1 MKAIHL
7 GTLVRVFFGQDYDLF
22 GEGIDEILA
31 SYRNTENQQ
40 TIQKTIDEANMLLT
54 AYPEEKE
61 LELEFADLA
70 EGEFSP
76 ASWGYNVQSFLE
88 KVVVTLSK

>member
-88 KVVVTLSK
+88 KIVITLSK

>member
-31 SYRNTENQQ
+31 SYRKPTNNP
-40 TIQKTIDEANMLLT
+40 KND
-54 AYPEEKE
+54 
-61 LELEFADLA
+61 
-70 EGEFSP
+70 
-76 ASWGYNVQSFLE
+76 
-88 KVVVTLSK
+88 

>member
-22 GEGIDEILA
+22 GEGVDEILA

>member
-61 LELEFADLA
+61 LELEFTDLA
-70 EGEFSP
+70 EG
-76 ASWGYNVQSFLE
+76 SFLPLHGGITSNLFL
-88 KVVVTLSK
+88 KKLSLL

>member
-22 GEGIDEILA
+22 GEGVDEILA

-88 KVVVTLSK
+88 KIVITLSK

>member
-1 MKAIHL
+1 MKAIHP
-7 GTLVRVFFGQDYDLF
+7 GTLVRVFFWQDYNLF
-22 GEGIDEILA
+22 GENVDEILI

-70 EGEFSP
+70 GGVFSRFM
-76 ASWGYNVQSFLE
+76 GV
-88 KVVVTLSK
+88 

>member
-61 LELEFADLA
+61 LELEFTDLA

-76 ASWGYNVQSFLE
+76 ASWGITSNLFL
-88 KVVVTLSK
+88 KKLSLL

>member
-40 TIQKTIDEANMLLT
+40 TIQKTLDEANMLLT

-88 KVVVTLSK
+88 KIVITLSK

>member
-1 MKAIHL
+1 MRYL
-7 GTLVRVFFGQDYDLF
+7 PL
-22 GEGIDEILA
+22 
-31 SYRNTENQQ
+31 TENQQ

-61 LELEFADLA
+61 LELEFTDLA

-88 KVVVTLSK
+88 KIVITLSK

>member
-22 GEGIDEILA
+22 GEGVDEILA

-40 TIQKTIDEANMLLT
+40 IIQKTIDEANMLLT

-76 ASWGYNVQSFLE
+76 ASWGYNAQSFLE
-88 KVVVTLSK
+88 KIVVTLSK